1 MRVHQCFS
9 YRYIVAVSFCL
20 FVCLFVCWL
29 FIDCIGGIMINVL
42 ASIAVYRVLELR
54 SGQTKDC
61 KIGKC
66 YFPAKHTA
74 LRTKNKDSESE

>member
-1 MRVHQCFS
+1 
-9 YRYIVAVSFCL
+9 
-20 FVCLFVCWL
+20 
-29 FIDCIGGIMINVL
+29 MINVL